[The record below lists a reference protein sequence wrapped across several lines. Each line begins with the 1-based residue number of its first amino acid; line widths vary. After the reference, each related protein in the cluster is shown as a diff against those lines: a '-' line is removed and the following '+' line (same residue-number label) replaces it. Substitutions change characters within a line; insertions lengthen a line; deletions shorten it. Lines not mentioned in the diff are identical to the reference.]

1 MVIQG
6 CTEIKMGVAAE
17 NGTMPTSL
25 AKMGKVYRESC
36 ELIQEDPEKTQHFE
50 EGKLF
55 PVVTV
60 FEGKVIG
67 IKVQFIVDGT
77 DALEHI
83 GGTTASGTWSISQS
97 AQQNAAIKIVTDQGL
112 DFDIPNAVY
121 TAKIVGKL
129 TKKDIIRVELMIEPQ
144 EVTTGDAFRAVPK
157 AA

>member
-6 CTEIKMGVAAE
+6 CKEIKMGTAAPS
-17 NGTMPTSL
+17 GTMPTSL
-25 AKMGKVYRESC
+25 AKMGKVYKESC
-36 ELIQEDPEKTQHFE
+36 ELVQEDPEVTRHFE
-50 EGKLF
+50 EGKMF
-55 PVVTV
+55 AIVTV

-67 IKVQFIVDGT
+67 LKLQFIADGT

-83 GGTTASGTWSISQS
+83 GGTTASGTWSISESSQKE
-97 AQQNAAIKIVTDQGL
+97 AAIKIVTDQGL

-129 TKKDIIRVELMIEPQ
+129 SKKDIVRVEVMIEPQ
-144 EVTTGDAFRAVPK
+144 EVEAGDAFRAVPK